1 MEHQCWSN
9 DQYSKHECLGLVG
22 VHHSDTD
29 SSLEKMHL
37 KIFLEIGCSIEENSI
52 GIDRYIS
59 KKLKSFQSNIF
70 FKKTTKI
77 YIMNK
82 SRKLNMK

>member
-59 KKLKSFQSNIF
+59 KKLKSFQSKF
-70 FKKTTKI
+70 SLKRLPKYT
-77 YIMNK
+77 
-82 SRKLNMK
+82 S